1 MYCFKIGYTPS
12 REPWVCVQWSH
23 RLKIARKQ
31 ISGKSSLIKSA
42 PGSHTIPYLHN
53 LYLDNFQYH
62 AILAPSEFV
71 NVTQPIL
78 PFHASYFITLKPYSI
93 LYNHIACYNITQH
106 FSRYNTMCE
115 QGAVKICLK
124 QYPMRATRL
133 REQNKMI

>member
-1 MYCFKIGYTPS
+1 MCVHCVMCIVMYCFKIRYTPS

-62 AILAPSEFV
+62 AILAPSELA
-71 NVTQPIL
+71 NATQPIL
-78 PFHASYFITLKPYSI
+78 PFHASYFITLKPYSM
-93 LYNHIACYNITQH
+93 LQHNTALCLLEYN
-106 FSRYNTMCE
+106 
-115 QGAVKICLK
+115 V
-124 QYPMRATRL
+124 RAMSS
-133 REQNKMI
+133 QNLPQAISNARD